1 MAGHLIH
8 VGYPKTGSTFLQ
20 RWFSAHPQLAHV
32 PGGIAGH
39 ADAFG
44 IARAAVSRDPAIRF
58 RVTSH
63 EELTVPNHEAGHH
76 GLRTFTDGGAPG
88 DAQLRVCALLVGLFP
103 TAHVLVVTR
112 GYRAMWLSAYSEYV
126 RFGGTMPLGGVD
138 GAGGGPRDWWNY
150 DGVIGAYDAAFP
162 GRVIVLPYELLR
174 DDAGAFLRAIEERLG
189 LDHHPPEPERVHPSL
204 SPVELRWYPRLTR
217 LALALP
223 LPRRVRRRALDR
235 YARLVR
241 ANRLGRLVALLQ
253 RLAPAAPVTG
263 EVLPEHALD
272 ARRDGAETLRGRP
285 HYAAYHRDYLLE
297 A

>member
-1 MAGHLIH
+1 MAGHLVH

-58 RVTSH
+58 RVTSD
-63 EELTVPNHEAGHH
+63 EELTVPNPEAGHR
-76 GLRTFTDGGAPG
+76 GLRTFADGAAPG
-88 DAQLRVCALLVGLFP
+88 DAQQRACALLAGLFP

-112 GYRAMWLSAYSEYV
+112 GYRGMWLSAYSEYV
-126 RFGGTMPLGGVD
+126 RFGGTADLGGH
-138 GAGGGPRDWWNY
+138 PRDWWDF
-150 DGVIGAYDAAFP
+150 DGVIGAYETAFP
-162 GRVIVLPYELLR
+162 GRVVVLPYELLR
-174 DDAGAFLRAIEERLG
+174 DDASAFLRAIEERLG
-189 LDHHPPEPERVHPSL
+189 LDHHPAEPGRVHPSL

-223 LPRRVRRRALDR
+223 LPGRVRRRALDR
-235 YARLVR
+235 YGRLVR

-253 RLAPAAPVTG
+253 LVAPAAPVTG
-263 EVLPEHALD
+263 EGVPQQAFEAL
-272 ARRDGAETLRGRP
+272 RGRAETLRGRP
-285 HYAAYHRDYLLE
+285 YYAAYHRDYLLE